1 MLDLI
6 NADRAKFGR
15 PPVRLGMNAAAQQ
28 HAEDMLNNFYIGHVD
43 SGGMK
48 PYMRYSL
55 AGGLGAMGENAAYA
69 GTEDPNDTRLYAPI
83 VPRERL
89 AQLQYAMM
97 YDDAD
102 SNWGHRDQILEPQHQ
117 VVNIGIAFTQTRLAL
132 IQHFEENYV
141 TFTHAPILA
150 NGVLTLGGTVDA
162 MLGALRSVDIY
173 YDPTPRAYTHA
184 QLLAQPHS
192 YSVGTSTR
200 PAIQVILPAPPGS
213 FYPSLPTY
221 VSVAESWTGTGTS
234 FQISANIAS
243 RITQP
248 GVYTLLLWSANADY
262 PLTTI
267 ALFAG

>member
-6 NADRAKFGR
+6 NADRAKFGLS
-15 PPVRLGMNAAAQQ
+15 PVRLGTNPAAQQ
-28 HAEDMLNNFYIGHVD
+28 HADDMLAKYYIGHID

-48 PYMRYSL
+48 PYMRYTL
-55 AGGLGAMGENAAYA
+55 AGGLGAVGENAAYA
-69 GTEDPNDTRLYAPI
+69 GTDDPNDQRLYAPI

-89 AQLQYAMM
+89 AQLQFAMM

-141 TFTHAPILA
+141 TFTQPPSLT
-150 NGVLTLGGTVDA
+150 NGTLTLGGAIDA
-162 MLGALRSVDIY
+162 TLGRLQSVDIY
-173 YDPTPRAYTHA
+173 YDPTPQAYTHA

-192 YSVGTSTR
+192 YSIGTSSQ
-200 PAIQVILPAPPGS
+200 PAIQVIPPAPPGS
-213 FYPSLPTY
+213 LYPSLPPY
-221 VSVAESWTGTGTS
+221 VAIAQSWMGTGNS
-234 FQISANIAS
+234 FQITANIAD
-243 RITQP
+243 RITRP
-248 GVYTLLLWSANADY
+248 GVYTLLLWARDTNY

-267 ALFAG
+267 SLFVL